1 MNPSCLAPP
10 IAYPREFTGD
20 SSQFHQREVPFH
32 QVYRESRDPYTSA
45 SFYHMGLGSIGDF
58 RKVYNVKCAGGDNPF
73 SASNIIVSHFDSIG
87 AHQVTSPGII
97 AAPMNSQYAA
107 LHHHYGQ
114 HNQLGNDVLGGGGGG
129 GGGNNGPG
137 SGNNGNGV
145 GVPYG
150 TIKYGVLERDA
161 QSTSS
166 ALAASRACTGLYCLS
181 AHRIHAGLLPN
192 LDGVG
197 SSSGSSKNPMN
208 SIHKEVS
215 GGPRSRVGITGQ
227 WLICC
232 YVCCV
237 LCLQNYEGEDIRLAQ
252 NYFSD
257 RKGAKLTKSKL
268 QVTSALMLPLRRLLL
283 IGTEDGLVRV
293 VS

>member
-1 MNPSCLAPP
+1 MNDRHLLAVTDRSAAVWEYSADSTGYHAGSAGWGSSTGNSSHAYFMNPSCLAPP

-20 SSQFHQREVPFH
+20 SSQFHQREVPFN

-58 RKVYNVKCAGGDNPF
+58 RKVYNVRCASADNPF
-73 SASNIIVSHFDSIG
+73 SASNIIVSNFDSIG

-114 HNQLGNDVLGGGGGG
+114 HNQLGNDGMGS
-129 GGGNNGPG
+129 GGNNGPG

-166 ALAASRACTGLYCLS
+166 ALAASRACTAVYCLS

-192 LDGVG
+192 LDGIG

-208 SIHKEVS
+208 NIHKEV
-215 GGPRSRVGITGQ
+215 RDDHIVAAVVAAAVVQ
-227 WLICC
+227 
-232 YVCCV
+232 CV
-237 LCLQNYEGEDIRLAQ
+237 
-252 NYFSD
+252 
-257 RKGAKLTKSKL
+257 
-268 QVTSALMLPLRRLLL
+268 
-283 IGTEDGLVRV
+283 
-293 VS
+293 